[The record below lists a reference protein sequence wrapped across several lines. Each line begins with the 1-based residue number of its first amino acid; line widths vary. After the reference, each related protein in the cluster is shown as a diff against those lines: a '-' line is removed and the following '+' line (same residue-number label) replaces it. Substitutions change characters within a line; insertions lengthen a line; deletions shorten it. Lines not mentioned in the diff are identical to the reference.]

1 MRAMRSWKVVLIA
14 MLVGCGASPRPL
26 KLNRVILY
34 QNGIGYFE
42 RSGLVGGD
50 RIVLEFS
57 HHELDDV
64 MKTLTV
70 IDRSGSSV
78 ATVDI
83 PEIGDKDRKVP
94 IGVKLSGGRAH
105 DVQVSYAVPTPT
117 WKAAY
122 RVVLDDKGSLLQGWA
137 VVDNASQEDWVNVQ
151 LTLATGAP
159 MSYQLD
165 LHSPHFVERPDVN
178 GNMVA
183 PAVRGPVSNE
193 KVGAGEGDK
202 DGDAIATKDDL
213 CPNDAED
220 KDGFEDE
227 DGCPEPDNDKDR
239 IVDKNDKCP
248 NEPET
253 YNGFDDDDGCPDRGR
268 VVVTDSSIEI
278 LDMIYF
284 KAGSDSVEAPSFP
297 IADAVAATLAG
308 NPGITLIEIQGH
320 AAQNE
325 GNDAA
330 ALALSDRRAAAV
342 RGYLMRK
349 GVAGNRLSMQGYGK
363 TQPIDQRTTDAARAK
378 NRRAAFLIL
387 KRSDGDDDKPRIV
400 DRPPMKVD
408 ASTVAA
414 SVKTSTRPTEVAGA
428 VRYELAEPI
437 TVRRGTST
445 MVSILNKQIVA
456 EDAYLWRPDDNAPG
470 SDVHPFRA
478 VRVVNGSGF
487 TLQPGPIAIFARGT
501 FVGDSLLDRLDLD
514 ETAWIPYAL
523 DSGTTVTPRT
533 ASEEKPVRIVAL
545 SRGALVV
552 ENAGIRTTRY
562 TIAVGR
568 QPPKQ
573 IYIRHRKSAG
583 YTLRDLPAGTLDQGT
598 SVLIPLPISAA
609 KTSEFSVEEREP
621 RRRTFQ
627 LLDARTTDLSAYL
640 DGTPSLPAGMPEKL
654 KSAITLR
661 KEMTA
666 LEDDVSTARG
676 RFTDVVQRAQEIRE
690 SLKALDKVQNAEDLR
705 KKLVADLRET
715 STASDALTK
724 TIETK
729 TQTLATTRTRLQ
741 ELLRDLVLEEPK
753 P

>member
-1 MRAMRSWKVVLIA
+1 MRAGLLIVA
-14 MLVGCGASPRPL
+14 LVACGSSPQRPL

-42 RSGLVGGD
+42 RSGVIGGD
-50 RIVLEFS
+50 RLVLQFS

-78 ATVDI
+78 ATVDV
-83 PEIGDKDRKVP
+83 PRIGDKDHRIP

-105 DVQVSYAVPTPT
+105 DVKVSYAVPTPT

-122 RVVLDDKGSLLQGWA
+122 RVVLDDSSSLLQGWA
-137 VVDNASQEDWVNVQ
+137 VIDNASQEDWVDVK

-159 MSYQLD
+159 MSYALD
-165 LHSPHFVERPDVN
+165 LHTPQFVDRPDAT
-178 GNMVA
+178 GAMVA

-193 KVGAGEGDK
+193 KVGASEGDK
-202 DGDAIATKDDL
+202 DNDGIATKDDL

-227 DGCPEPDNDKDR
+227 DGCPDTDNDKDR
-239 IVDKNDKCP
+239 IADKNDKCP

-253 YNGFDDDDGCPDRGR
+253 YNGADDDDGCPDRGR
-268 VVVTDSSIEI
+268 VIVTDSAIEV

-284 KAGSDSVEAPSFP
+284 KTGSDTVEAPSYP
-297 IADAVAATLAG
+297 IADAVAETLMG
-308 NPGITLIEIQGH
+308 NPSITLIEIQGH
-320 AAQNE
+320 AAAGE
-325 GNDAA
+325 ADPYGIAT
-330 ALALSDRRAAAV
+330 RRAAAV
-342 RGYLMRK
+342 RAYLMRK
-349 GVAGNRLSMQGYGK
+349 GVAGNRLAVQAYGN
-363 TQPIDQRTTDAARAK
+363 TQPIDTRNDERARAK
-378 NRRAAFLIL
+378 NRRVAFLIL
-387 KRSDGDDDKPRIV
+387 KRSDNDPAPRV
-400 DRPPMKVD
+400 DRPIDTK
-408 ASTVAA
+408 TVQN
-414 SVKTSTRPTEVAGA
+414 SVKTSSKPVEIAGS

-445 MVSILNKQIVA
+445 MVSILNKQIAA
-456 EDAYLWRPDDNAPG
+456 EDAYLWRPDANAPG

-478 VRVVNGSGF
+478 VRLVNGSGF

-523 DSGTTVTPRT
+523 DSGTSVTPRT
-533 ASEEKPVRIVAL
+533 ASDEKPVRIVSL
-545 SRGALVV
+545 QRGTLVV
-552 ENAGIRTTRY
+552 ENAGIRTTSY

-573 IYIRHRKSAG
+573 IYIRHRKTAG
-583 YTLRDLPAGTLDQGT
+583 YTLRDLPPGTLDQGG
-598 SVLIPLPISAA
+598 SVLVPVPLTPS
-609 KTSEFSVEEREP
+609 KRSELVIEEREP
-621 RRRTFQ
+621 RRRSLQ
-627 LLDARTTDLSAYL
+627 LLDARAIDLAAYL
-640 DGTPSLPAGMPEKL
+640 DGTTALPTGMPDKL

-661 KEMTA
+661 KEMTM
-666 LEDDVSTARG
+666 LETEIGNARA

-690 SLKALDKVQNAEDLR
+690 SLKALDKVANAEDLR
-705 KKLVADLRET
+705 RKLVASLRET
-715 STASDALTK
+715 TTESDKLTK
-724 TIETK
+724 TIEAN
-729 TQTLATTRTRLQ
+729 TQTLATARTRLQ